1 MTEDR
6 LPLADRV
13 RAALAGAGP
22 PAEEE
27 KPMFGCRAF
36 MVDEKMLVAVRPN
49 ADLLVRID
57 PERCDELLR
66 VAGTKPAEMGAGRT
80 MGPGWLDVATGA
92 LEDDDALTFWIGVAL
107 EYNPRAR
114 KSGR

>member
-6 LPLADRV
+6 TLLIARI
-13 RAALAGAGP
+13 RAALAAAGQPTP
-22 PAEEE
+22 PE

-36 MVDEKMLVAVRPN
+36 LVDDKLAVAVRAN
-49 ADLLVRID
+49 TDLLVRID
-57 PERCDELLR
+57 PRRCDELLR
-66 VAGTKPAEMGAGRT
+66 VPGAKPAEMGTGRT
-80 MGPGWLDVATGA
+80 MGPGWLDVAAET
-92 LEDDDALTFWIGVAL
+92 LDDDALAFWVGVAL

>member
-6 LPLADRV
+6 TLLIARI
-13 RAALAGAGP
+13 RAALAAAGH
-22 PAEEE
+22 PAPLE

-36 MVDEKMLVAVRPN
+36 MIDDKLAVAVRAN
-49 ADLLVRID
+49 TDLLVRID
-57 PERCDELLR
+57 PQRCDELLR
-66 VAGTKPAEMGAGRT
+66 VTGAKAAEMGTGRT
-80 MGPGWLDVATGA
+80 MGPGWLDVAADA
-92 LEDDDALTFWIGVAL
+92 LDDAALAFWVGVAL